1 MEILSPKL
9 NSFGSLSKT
18 SKGSIP
24 KGSFNYEQSNA
35 YNKENITD
43 SIRKEKTNTRT
54 EENSNY
60 QTRARSLERRTGTN
74 TQPSYTYNRMETTNP
89 PSVLA
94 NFSNFFNS
102 PKNVEAD
109 LFKAQPQEKNSYRAK
124 HQSKGLRT
132 SFNKDEKSSQSG
144 SSDNYLQSK
153 IDQIINSSLN
163 IKERSDRS
171 KNNSLVSKPNPS
183 TSNSQNFEEK
193 TSEKL
198 NLYTRLLND
207 MRNQTPKGKE
217 IINQDIQGNPMTKNT
232 PSNSSH
238 DFYSRNSDAKKP
250 YLDLKLSSIDFD
262 SANNNKATK
271 DEAKALRT
279 FQRLSFSQ
287 KRGEKVDEN
296 TNTRQERA
304 EQQQDRQQE
313 APRRSESSYQKQER
327 LSLTRTLTVNTQT
340 PSSSE
345 AHLGKP
351 PATTKSTRSGLRYNN
366 ENQNVYESLSNLKKS
381 LERPSSS
388 LAKSTTMSG
397 PIYNNFLNNSGTN
410 ANNESREREVKQ
422 IFKSIAPKTT
432 TASSSEVKSIL
443 QSFRTVLQ
451 RENKPQSTAEEKQ
464 NTSVTNKKTL
474 DDETYQN
481 YLKEG
486 AARNEERVSREAS
499 GTGYSQRP
507 PSANKSSKYR
517 DSSLNMNRKP
527 EEKLSTS
534 NSTQPS
540 DKEKTGQKNLKDFIT
555 QVNPC
560 KFYLFL
566 LITYL

>member
-43 SIRKEKTNTRT
+43 SIRKEKPNTRT

-60 QTRARSLERRTGTN
+60 QTRARSLERRTGAT

-171 KNNSLVSKPNPS
+171 KNNSLVSKPNPT
-183 TSNSQNFEEK
+183 TSNSQTFEEK

-207 MRNQTPKGKE
+207 MR
-217 IINQDIQGNPMTKNT
+217 TK
-232 PSNSSH
+232 P
-238 DFYSRNSDAKKP
+238 RKAK
-250 YLDLKLSSIDFD
+250 
-262 SANNNKATK
+262 
-271 DEAKALRT
+271 
-279 FQRLSFSQ
+279 
-287 KRGEKVDEN
+287 
-296 TNTRQERA
+296 
-304 EQQQDRQQE
+304 
-313 APRRSESSYQKQER
+313 RS
-327 LSLTRTLTVNTQT
+327 
-340 PSSSE
+340 
-345 AHLGKP
+345 
-351 PATTKSTRSGLRYNN
+351 
-366 ENQNVYESLSNLKKS
+366 
-381 LERPSSS
+381 
-388 LAKSTTMSG
+388 
-397 PIYNNFLNNSGTN
+397 
-410 ANNESREREVKQ
+410 
-422 IFKSIAPKTT
+422 
-432 TASSSEVKSIL
+432 
-443 QSFRTVLQ
+443 
-451 RENKPQSTAEEKQ
+451 
-464 NTSVTNKKTL
+464 
-474 DDETYQN
+474 
-481 YLKEG
+481 
-486 AARNEERVSREAS
+486 
-499 GTGYSQRP
+499 
-507 PSANKSSKYR
+507 
-517 DSSLNMNRKP
+517 
-527 EEKLSTS
+527 
-534 NSTQPS
+534 
-540 DKEKTGQKNLKDFIT
+540 
-555 QVNPC
+555 
-560 KFYLFL
+560 
-566 LITYL
+566 